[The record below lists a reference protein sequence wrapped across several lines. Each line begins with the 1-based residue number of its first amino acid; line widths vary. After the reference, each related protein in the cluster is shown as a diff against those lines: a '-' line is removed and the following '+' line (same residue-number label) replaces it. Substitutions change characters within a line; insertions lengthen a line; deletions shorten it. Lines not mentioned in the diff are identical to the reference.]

1 MTVFAYTACTAEGR
15 KIHGIIEA
23 ESAPA
28 AARMLMERGETAVRI
43 EERRPLR
50 LPQETR
56 QWLSRRGG
64 VTDEERIA
72 FFQELSVLLAV
83 GLPMHRALERLS
95 DGVGEGVC
103 EEGADAEGE
112 ACVEGGADGLGPD
125 AELAAVQA
133 LRHPAVPAAR
143 ASRKS
148 RRCMGRT
155 FLSTRERQATCVQN
169 IM

>member
-1 MTVFAYTACTAEGR
+1 MATTLPTLSGRAVMTGSAGVGAGNEGGPSCR
-15 KIHGIIEA
+15 WSG
-23 ESAPA
+23 
-28 AARMLMERGETAVRI
+28 
-43 EERRPLR
+43 
-50 LPQETR
+50 
-56 QWLSRRGG
+56 
-64 VTDEERIA
+64 
-72 FFQELSVLLAV
+72 
-83 GLPMHRALERLS
+83 LS